1 MLQIDV
7 KLQDNLLDSYEL
19 CQCSE
24 ITELILLELVE
35 HSIAIPLRGHDIHT
49 WLFSVAT
56 LMQVKKATRIQRD
69 LAVDWPAL
77 PIILQLIE
85 ERDVLAQQ
93 KRLLEEQLDK
103 FIQR

>member
-1 MLQIDV
+1 
-7 KLQDNLLDSYEL
+7 
-19 CQCSE
+19 
-24 ITELILLELVE
+24 
-35 HSIAIPLRGHDIHT
+35 
-49 WLFSVAT
+49 
-56 LMQVKKATRIQRD
+56 MQVKKATRIQRD